1 MTKREKEEEKKGLAQ
16 REEKGAAR
24 APAVE
29 EKKAMVA
36 AEKQERDCSV
46 MGPNKELPMKLSIA
60 SIASFIVLSD
70 QVDTIGHTKLLKF

>member
-1 MTKREKEEEKKGLAQ
+1 MTKREKEEKKGLAQ

-46 MGPNKELPMKLSIA
+46 M
-60 SIASFIVLSD
+60 V
-70 QVDTIGHTKLLKF
+70 QTKSYP